1 MDYETLST
9 LFSSA
14 IDTLYA
20 MFGAEW
26 VIEWGIDNEMT
37 DEQIV
42 NWLVEDVELVGKI
55 RKENK

>member
-1 MDYETLST
+1 MDYNTLAS

-26 VIEWGIDNEMT
+26 VIAWGIDNEMT
-37 DEQIV
+37 DEQIAS
-42 NWLVEDVELVGKI
+42 WLVEDVELIKEI
-55 RKENK
+55 RKRG